1 MSTRLAALLCLVW
14 FLWGKSI
21 TQAQVAADS
30 AYRPDG
36 SEDYHGPLRQAI
48 VSEPT
53 TAERQ
58 SHELSRQPSNVPY
71 LRLLPTSV
79 PPVVDGVLDDF
90 CWQNAPVISEFT
102 QVEPTE
108 GAAPTER
115 TEVRIR
121 YDQDHLYIAVRCYD
135 TEPGKIVATQMQ
147 RDADLESDDTITLTF
162 DTFARKRAGYLFR
175 MNPANARQDALIGEN
190 GDLNVEWDTIW
201 SGRSRIDSEGWTAE
215 FAIPFKSLSFDPK
228 SAVWGFNVERQIRRK
243 QETVRW
249 ACPFKSKSISSLAD
263 FGQLQNLSGLRQGLG
278 LEVKPFLAARYRS
291 GDSDRGFDLK
301 PGLDVFYRITPTLTA
316 ALTVNTDFA
325 EAEAD
330 IRQINLT
337 RFPLFFPEKR
347 DFFLQDATL
356 FNFNDSN
363 GPLPFYSRRIGL
375 SPAGEPVD
383 ILVGA
388 KLTGRIGDL
397 DVGFMDMQMDD
408 ATHVAA
414 TNLSVARLAYRLL
427 DESSIGGIFTYGD
440 PAGHHDN
447 WLGGFDLNFRNS
459 HVFENNLLAAQAWF
473 LSSGGDGGNSGQ
485 AFGGTLRYPN
495 DPLWA
500 EVYASQ
506 VDRDFDP
513 GLGFV
518 ARTDVR
524 EYGGY
529 FRYRWRPGGYL
540 RYVDLELA
548 PQVFTGMNSV
558 VETELWTAPGLR
570 LVNQRGDELY
580 LGFTS
585 ERENLFEP
593 FEIQPGHVIQPGDY
607 RFNRGFAS
615 ISTTTA
621 RPLSAFASVDAGEF
635 YNGSSEKYGG
645 GLEWRASSHLYF
657 SVQSELDDVSLPD
670 GGFDVVLTSARV
682 NLTFNPNLSWNTL
695 IQYDNVSDTVGIYS
709 RIRWT
714 VRPGSDVYL
723 VFKHG
728 LDTEDVRF
736 AKTTNEVAAKLGW
749 TFRF

>member
-1 MSTRLAALLCLVW
+1 
-14 FLWGKSI
+14 
-21 TQAQVAADS
+21 
-30 AYRPDG
+30 
-36 SEDYHGPLRQAI
+36 

-53 TAERQ
+53 TAERRSQ
-58 SHELSRQPSNVPY
+58 ELSRQRSNVPY

-79 PPVVDGVLDDF
+79 PPLVDGVLDDF

-115 TEVRIR
+115 TEVRVR

-147 RDADLESDDTITLTF
+147 RDADLGSDDTITVTF
-162 DTFARKRAGYLFR
+162 DTFGRKRAGYLFR

-249 ACPFKSKSISSLAD
+249 AFPFKSKSISSLAD
-263 FGQLQNLSGLRQGLG
+263 FGQLQNLSGLRQGAG

-291 GDSDRGFDLK
+291 GDGDRGFDLK

-356 FNFNDSN
+356 FSFNDSH

-375 SPAGEPVD
+375 SLSGEPVD

-397 DVGFMDMQMDD
+397 DLGFMDMQMDD

-414 TNLSVARLAYRLL
+414 TNLSVARLSYRVL
-427 DESSIGGIFTYGD
+427 DESAIGAIFTYGD
-440 PAGHHDN
+440 PEGHHDN

-459 HVFENNLLAAQAWF
+459 HVFENNLLAAQAW
-473 LSSGGDGGNSGQ
+473 LLNSGGDAGNSGL
-485 AFGGTLRYPN
+485 AFGGALRYPN

-518 ARTDVR
+518 ERTDVR

-548 PQVFTGMNSV
+548 PQVFTDMNSV
-558 VETELWTAPGLR
+558 VETESWTAPGLR
-570 LVNQRGDELY
+570 FVNQRGDELY

-585 ERENLFEP
+585 ERENLFEN
-593 FEIQPGHVIQPGDY
+593 FEIQPGHVIEPGDY

-682 NLTFNPNLSWNTL
+682 NVSFNANLSWNTL
-695 IQYDNVSDTVGIYS
+695 IQHDNVSDIVGVYS

-728 LDTEDVRF
+728 FDTEDVRF
-736 AKTTNEVAAKLGW
+736 SKTTNEVAAKLGW